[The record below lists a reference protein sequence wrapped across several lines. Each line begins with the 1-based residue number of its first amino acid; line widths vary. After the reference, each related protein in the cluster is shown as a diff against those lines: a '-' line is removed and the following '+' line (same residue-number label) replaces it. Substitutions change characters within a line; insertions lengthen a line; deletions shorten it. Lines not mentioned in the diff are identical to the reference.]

1 MSFSGIGVIIG
12 GLIGGVGLFL
22 LGMRLMT
29 DGLKMAAGKSLRSL
43 LINSTSTAMRGIF
56 TGALLTSLVQS
67 SSAVTVA
74 TIGFVNAGLVN
85 LGQAITLI
93 YGCNIG
99 TTMTGWL
106 VSLVGF
112 HLNIKVLAMPAIGLG
127 MLLRIF
133 RGDNKLGGL
142 GDALAGF
149 GVFFLGIEVLKQT
162 FEGVGESVSL
172 QTLAD
177 VGNLS
182 PVLFVGVG
190 FLLTVLMQSSSA
202 SIAVILTAVAGNVVG
217 VSDAAAAV
225 IGANVGTTS
234 TAALAVIGATPNA
247 KRLAGAHVV
256 FNLLTGLVAMILL
269 PYFLSLI
276 THIDAF
282 FGSSFSAT
290 RFLALFHT
298 VFNVVGVLMLYPF
311 SGRLV
316 AYLEKRFRSVEED
329 EGRARFLDGNVAR
342 TPVLALNALSME
354 LRRVGEVAKR
364 MAGGAISSES
374 GPSPHLYSDK
384 AIIDSLVSEVAKF
397 GKTIQ
402 RGNVPAE
409 LDHELPHALRVS
421 GYYNDIAELSLEAA
435 KLQIGMTPME
445 SDLVAELN
453 AFKHGVVKYLET
465 ADSDSD
471 GYSVDGAKE
480 QLQLLRED
488 YRSLKSRFLK
498 SASKGELSVGQMVR
512 NLDLIARLRRIAEQ
526 AEKGARYLDSI
537 HKVKSSLENGT
548 ADDEEDSSNSQ
559 S

>member
-1 MSFSGIGVIIG
+1 
-12 GLIGGVGLFL
+12 
-22 LGMRLMT
+22 
-29 DGLKMAAGKSLRSL
+29 
-43 LINSTSTAMRGIF
+43 
-56 TGALLTSLVQS
+56 
-67 SSAVTVA
+67 
-74 TIGFVNAGLVN
+74 
-85 LGQAITLI
+85 
-93 YGCNIG
+93 
-99 TTMTGWL
+99 
-106 VSLVGF
+106 
-112 HLNIKVLAMPAIGLG
+112 
-127 MLLRIF
+127 
-133 RGDNKLGGL
+133 
-142 GDALAGF
+142 
-149 GVFFLGIEVLKQT
+149 
-162 FEGVGESVSL
+162 
-172 QTLAD
+172 
-177 VGNLS
+177 
-182 PVLFVGVG
+182 GVG

-202 SIAVILTAVAGNVVG
+202 SIAVILTAVAGNVIG

-256 FNLLTGLVAMILL
+256 FNLFTGLGALILL
-269 PYFLSLI
+269 PYFLSFI
-276 THIDAF
+276 AHIDAL
-282 FGSSFSAT
+282 FGQTYSAT

-298 VFNVVGVLMLYPF
+298 VFNVVGVLVLYPF
-311 SGRLV
+311 TGRLV
-316 AYLEKRFRSVEED
+316 AYLEKCFRSVEED

-354 LRRVGEVAKR
+354 LRRVGEVARR

-374 GPSPHLYSDK
+374 GPSPRLYSDK
-384 AIIDSLVSEVAKF
+384 TIIDSLVSEVAKF

-421 GYYNDIAELSLEAA
+421 GYYNDIAELSFEVAT
-435 KLQIGMTPME
+435 LQMGMTPME
-445 SDLVAELN
+445 SDLVAGLN
-453 AFKHGVVKYLET
+453 GFKHTVVKYLVT
-465 ADSDSD
+465 ADSDSE

-488 YRSLKSRFLK
+488 YRGLKSSFLK

-548 ADDEEDSSNSQ
+548 DVAKEASSS
-559 S
+559 SLS